1 MFITHVHPYGEVQ
14 FSPLGFVPRGSDPRP
29 QRILTSPPAVRAA
42 PASVR
47 PAAARLWEKYLQV
60 QVTGSGLFRRR
71 RPP

>member
-47 PAAARLWEKYLQV
+47 RQRVSGKNICKYK
-60 QVTGSGLFRRR
+60 
-71 RPP
+71 